1 MANCKISNCK
11 VCLFILAIIAV
22 LLLIAV
28 ILIIKENS
36 ATAEFIMK
44 YQLQE
49 STFDPRVADILED
62 VTLVAKPTYTIS
74 QNPVVL
80 DLKNESDFEYLY
92 GVGYDL
98 EIAFKDKWY
107 IVPLHDAYLF
117 PLMGYIVHPDTSV
130 ETVVDLNNHIDVIPG
145 KYRIIKYLQEN
156 VTKPSSETIRQ
167 GYIAAITT
175 LK

>member
-1 MANCKISNCK
+1 MANCITSNRK
-11 VCLFILAIIAV
+11 VFLFILVIIAV
-22 LLLIAV
+22 LLIIAV
-28 ILIIKENS
+28 IFIIKENS

-49 STFDPRVADILED
+49 STFDPRTADILED
-62 VTLVAKPTYTIS
+62 VTLVAQPTYKIS

-80 DLKNESDFEYLY
+80 DLQNESDFEYLY
-92 GVGYDL
+92 GVGYEL

-107 IVPLHDAYLF
+107 IVPLHDSYLF
-117 PLMGYIVHPDTSV
+117 PLMGYILYPDTSV

-145 KYRIIKYLQEN
+145 QYRIIKHLQEN
-156 VTKPSSETIRQ
+156 ITKPSRETVRQ